1 MLLQELVCGDL
12 PLREV
17 RAQPLNAIADSELF
31 SLEWSRRASC
41 DSFAKERRTES
52 GRILS
57 PDSCPQAISA
67 STKNCCPFIGIVLPN
82 FASSFCLLA
91 SSFPV
96 PRFRETVPID
106 DYVLDVL
113 MRDLVGHDQKP
124 AAFMVYLHLY
134 GQAARN
140 KWRHISAS
148 VRTIAD
154 ATGLSKS
161 AVHAALTHLRRRQLI
176 ATTADHVTATPRHRL
191 LRHWRTR

>member
-1 MLLQELVCGDL
+1 M
-12 PLREV
+12 
-17 RAQPLNAIADSELF
+17 
-31 SLEWSRRASC
+31 
-41 DSFAKERRTES
+41 
-52 GRILS
+52 
-57 PDSCPQAISA
+57 
-67 STKNCCPFIGIVLPN
+67 
-82 FASSFCLLA
+82 
-91 SSFPV
+91 
-96 PRFRETVPID
+96 PRFKRTVLID

-113 MRDLVGHDQKP
+113 MRDLIGHDQKP

-176 ATTADHVTATPRHRL
+176 VTTADHATATPRHRV